1 MSQEKRLMTMS
12 IVSAVENTLKQEDML
27 QTYSERR
34 TQKIIA
40 ATVGEIFNLLPHD
53 DDAGGR
59 QAMRD
64 MAKSLELAV
73 LALTKLRYER
83 THKTVQQ

>member
-1 MSQEKRLMTMS
+1 MSQEKRLMTLS
-12 IVSAVENTLKQEDML
+12 IVSAVENTLKQEDIL

-34 TQKIIA
+34 TQKMIA
-40 ATVGEIFNLLPHD
+40 ATVGEIFNLIPYD
-53 DDAGGR
+53 DEAGGR

-73 LALTKLRYER
+73 LALTKLRYQR
-83 THKTVQQ
+83 THKPIQH